1 MTTIYAEVSGGSW
14 ELFEG
19 YRHLKSLG
27 YIVGQH
33 GISWSMKGAKSN
45 SQSVSLQGS
54 SQSSEVVDAVV
65 QIKMQ
70 ERTCFTHAYEIIR
83 KPF

>member
-19 YRHLKSLG
+19 YRHPKSLG

-54 SQSSEVVDAVV
+54 SQSSEVVDAESEGEGKLVLEF
-65 QIKMQ
+65 Q
-70 ERTCFTHAYEIIR
+70 
-83 KPF
+83 